1 MTDYKGDHEFYA
13 RKQYKNEVFHSL
25 GGTGT
30 RVPSQKDRY
39 HLLKTE
45 KRLPRKMFF
54 T

>member
-1 MTDYKGDHEFYA
+1 MTDYKCDHEFYA

-30 RVPSQKDRY
+30 RVPSHRY

-45 KRLPRKMFF
+45 KRLPRKTFF